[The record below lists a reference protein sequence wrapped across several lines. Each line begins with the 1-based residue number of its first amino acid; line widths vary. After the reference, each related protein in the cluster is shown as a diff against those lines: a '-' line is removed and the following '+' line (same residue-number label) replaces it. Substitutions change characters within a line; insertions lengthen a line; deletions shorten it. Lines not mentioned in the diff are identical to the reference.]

1 MVNLSEPTQRDR
13 WLMDLA
19 KVVSQRGTCSR
30 LQVGVV
36 FSRRGRVI
44 STGYNGAPSG
54 LPHCNHI
61 CNCFGSPECEAQC
74 NSQQPCTEA
83 EHAERNAI
91 AFAARHGVALEGT
104 EMHVTH
110 MPCLACAMSI
120 INAGI
125 ETVVYDNS
133 YRDFSGVELL
143 ELAGITVVDL
153 NDPS

>member
-1 MVNLSEPTQRDR
+1 MVPVTEATRRDR

-19 KVVSQRGTCSR
+19 EVVAQRGTCTR

-54 LPHCNHI
+54 LPHCDHR
-61 CNCFGSPECEAQC
+61 CNCFGTPECEAQC
-74 NSQQPCTEA
+74 NSQHPCTEA

-104 EMHVTH
+104 DMHVTH

-125 ETVVYDNS
+125 ETVVYANT
-133 YRDFSGVELL
+133 YRDLPGVELL

-153 NDPS
+153 NATS